1 MSGYWSD
8 IFNGSKSLVTG
19 LMITAREFFRPVVT
33 EYYPYETPE
42 MPELFRGHI
51 ELIGNEETGKPN
63 CIACMACERACPS
76 GCITITSAKKE
87 GEKKKS
93 LTGYTLDFTKCSLC
107 GSCVESC
114 KFNALRYSKEYN
126 LVSFNKDDF
135 IMDLIKRLEEQR

>member
-8 IFNGSKSLVTG
+8 ILTGSKSLVTG

-33 EYYPYETPE
+33 EYYPYETPTL
-42 MPELFRGHI
+42 PDRFRGHI
-51 ELIGNEETGKPN
+51 ELIPNEETGRPN
-63 CIACMACERACPS
+63 CIACMACQRVCPS
-76 GCITITSAKKE
+76 DCITIAAEKKE

-93 LTGYTLDFTKCSLC
+93 LTSYMLDFTKCSLC

-114 KFNALRYSKEYN
+114 NFNALRFSMEYN

-135 IMDLIKRLEEQR
+135 IMELVSRLEGKN